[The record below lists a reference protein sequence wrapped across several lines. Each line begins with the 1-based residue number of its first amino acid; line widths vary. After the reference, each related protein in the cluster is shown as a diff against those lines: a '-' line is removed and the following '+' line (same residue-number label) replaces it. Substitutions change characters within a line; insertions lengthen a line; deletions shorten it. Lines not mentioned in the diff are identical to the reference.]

1 MLLIFFFKCLTF
13 LNVFGDTGF
22 EFGAPWRRL
31 ISLFGAAADDGA
43 PDAVLVG
50 QVRTFRLH
58 HAWQA
63 GTIFCVLLQRNK
75 RLFREIVRLEQGNL
89 KGTG

>member
-1 MLLIFFFKCLTF
+1 MLSMFFYIGRLLTF
-13 LNVFGDTGF
+13 LNVFGNAGF

-58 HAWQA
+58 HAWQT
-63 GTIFCVLLQRNK
+63 GTIFCVLLHRNK
-75 RLFREIVRLEQGNL
+75 RLFREIARELP
-89 KGTG
+89 TS